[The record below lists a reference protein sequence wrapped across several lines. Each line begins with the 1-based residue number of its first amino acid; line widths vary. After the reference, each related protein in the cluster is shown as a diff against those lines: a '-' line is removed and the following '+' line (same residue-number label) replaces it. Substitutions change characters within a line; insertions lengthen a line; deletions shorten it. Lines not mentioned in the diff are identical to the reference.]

1 MPAVPPKLTDQQRRD
16 ALIKA
21 DKVRSRRA
29 VVKKEMRAGKVNFQ
43 DLLDLAVREEAL
55 AGMKV
60 LTALESIPGIGKV
73 KARRKLKEI
82 NVSEV
87 RRIKGLNKKQTKA
100 LQSLFIE
107 S

>member
-1 MPAVPPKLTDQQRRD
+1 MPAIPPKLTNQQRLD

-29 VVKKEMRAGKVNFQ
+29 VIKKEIKAGKISFQ
-43 DLLDLAVREEAL
+43 ELLEMATGEDAL

-60 LTALESIPGIGKV
+60 LTALECIPGIGKV

-87 RRIKGLNKKQTKA
+87 RRIKGLNQKQRDA
-100 LQSLFIE
+100 LLSLFVK
-107 S
+107 